1 MVAPLAIS
9 RAPLFSVI
17 LIDWFPGR
25 RVKEQHLIAV
35 AVPFAVPRS
44 AEVEHL
50 SDRVCQCFSVKIR
63 SILIKAAAWNRPI
76 HLQHAVLAAQI
87 FGFGITSTPVTMI
100 LPIEADYFAIRPVA
114 WLVRFSATGGGVV
127 DRKQSPLR

>member
-1 MVAPLAIS
+1 ML
-9 RAPLFSVI
+9 L
-17 LIDWFPGR
+17 R
-25 RVKEQHLIAV
+25 RKSPTRTCGL
-35 AVPFAVPRS
+35 RS
-44 AEVEHL
+44 AAVESEGGL
-50 SDRVCQCFSVKIR
+50 LPFGKNPVN

-76 HLQHAVLAAQI
+76 HLQQAVLAAQI

-100 LPIEADYFAIRPVA
+100 LPMEADYFAIRPFA